1 MRSFLPF
8 ILRRLARA
16 ILVVLAVAV
25 INFVIIQS
33 APGDAASVLAG
44 EAGAGDT
51 QYVEDLREQLGLD
64 RPFHVQLGRYMSSLL
79 TGDLG
84 YSMRHNMPVVDLI
97 MDRLPATILLV
108 VVSILFATV
117 VGSLMG
123 LLAGFNRGKWPDM
136 VVSVLALIGYA
147 TPLFWLGL
155 MLVMIF
161 SLNLRL
167 LPSSGMATVG
177 AGGNAW
183 DHALDVGRHLIMPA
197 TTLGLFYL
205 ATYAR
210 IVRASTL
217 DILGMDYVKVAISKG
232 ASRLRIAIFH
242 VMRNAMLPVL
252 TIFGVQFATA
262 LGGAVVIEVVFGW
275 PGIGRLAQEAL
286 LQRDVNLLLGVL
298 FFSAIL
304 VSLVNLIVDI
314 LYTVVD
320 PRITLQ

>member
-1 MRSFLPF
+1 MREMMSFLA
-8 ILRRLARA
+8 RRLFRA
-16 ILVVLAVAV
+16 VLVVLAVAV

-33 APGDAASVLAG
+33 APGDAAAVLAG
-44 EAGAGDT
+44 ESGAGDQ
-51 QYVEDLREQLGLD
+51 QYIEELREKLGLD
-64 RPFHVQLGRYMSSLL
+64 RPLHVQLGSYLQSLV

-97 MDRLPATILLV
+97 LDRLPATLLLV
-108 VVSILFATV
+108 VTSITFATV
-117 VGSLMG
+117 IGSLMG
-123 LLAGFNRGKWPDM
+123 LVAGFYRGRWPDFLI
-136 VVSVLALIGYA
+136 STLALIGYA

-155 MLVMIF
+155 MLVVAF
-161 SLNLRL
+161 SLNLRW
-167 LPSSGMATVG
+167 LPSSGMITMGKPLHGFAYLADLG
-177 AGGNAW
+177 A
-183 DHALDVGRHLIMPA
+183 HLIMPA
-197 TTLGLFYL
+197 ITLGLFYL

-217 DILGMDYVKVAISKG
+217 DILGMDYIRVAVSKG
-232 ASRLRIAIFH
+232 ASKLRIALRH
-242 VMRNAMLPVL
+242 VLRNALLPVL

-286 LQRDVNLLLGVL
+286 LQRNVNLLMGIL

-320 PRITLQ
+320 PRIKLQ